1 MIQIGRIFPILTLL
15 AIVLT
20 GAIPQGWMP
29 AMGSDG
35 KVLLVICTGDGTV
48 EQWVDLN
55 PGDPVHDDTDSRAMC
70 PFAGL
75 TADTHLP
82 SVGEIVPFAAKIQ
95 PRWIHRDFTHRSAGF
110 YARYDARGPPI
121 FS

>member
-1 MIQIGRIFPILTLL
+1 MILIGRLFPVLTLA

-20 GAIPQGWMP
+20 SAIPQGWMP

-35 KVLLVICTGDGTV
+35 KVLLVICTGEGTV
-48 EQWVDLN
+48 EQWVDLD
-55 PGDPVHDDTDSRAMC
+55 PDGPVHDDTDSRTLC

-75 TADTHLP
+75 TSDAQLP
-82 SVGEIVPFAAKIQ
+82 LVGATIPFAAVIQ
-95 PRWIHRDFTHRSAGF
+95 PRWVHRDFTHRSAGF
-110 YARYDARGPPI
+110 YARYDARGPPF